1 MGVMTAAN
9 QKAFSLQREVKIV
22 NELGLHARTAG
33 MIARIARQAA
43 DKVWIIKDGT
53 QIDAAD
59 ILDILSIACAKG
71 SHIVFAV
78 DDPAD
83 ATILNTLVALTEHGF
98 EE

>member
-1 MGVMTAAN
+1 MAAVN
-9 QKAFSLQREVKIV
+9 RQSSSLQREVEIV

-33 MIARIARQAA
+33 MIARIARTAA
-43 DKVWIIKDGT
+43 GKVWIIKDGA
-53 QIDAAD
+53 QVDAAD

-71 SHIVFAV
+71 SRIVFAV

-83 ATILNTLVALTEHGF
+83 ETILNTLVALTERGF

>member
-1 MGVMTAAN
+1 MAAVN
-9 QKAFSLQREVKIV
+9 RQSSSLQREVEIV

-33 MIARIARQAA
+33 MIARIARTAA

-53 QIDAAD
+53 QVDAAD

-71 SHIVFAV
+71 SRIVFAV

-83 ATILNTLVALTEHGF
+83 VTILNALVALTEGGF